1 MISKTHEKGSPMDT
15 ITTCQFCKFGLYF
28 TVTKVCAE
36 GVVRRAQSRS
46 QEIMP
51 DEQILD
57 KHCPSCGLVYTLA
70 DEEQDT
76 KEKMGALVTL
86 TVGKDEHVRK
96 AREDKIKCLEI
107 KIKDLVEKGELADL
121 NKKRAQH
128 ELRRQKK
135 DMEQV
140 MQALDEKSQRILG
153 LRDKLDNQAT
163 SIGVYQDELN
173 DSKNSNI
180 MLRDKTNHLLNQEAQ
195 FEEEIEE
202 LRAEL
207 SNRDAWANVI
217 KGLLN
222 QAKELLEDD

>member
-1 MISKTHEKGSPMDT
+1 MDT
-15 ITTCQFCKFGLYF
+15 ITTCRFCKFELYF
-28 TVTKVCAE
+28 TVAKVCAE
-36 GVVRRAQSRS
+36 SMEHHNRYRS

-57 KHCPSCGLVYTLA
+57 KHCPSCGLVYTLI

-86 TVGKDEHVRK
+86 TVGKDEHVHK
-96 AREDKIKCLEI
+96 AREDKIKIKYLEI
-107 KIKDLVEKGELADL
+107 KIKDLVEENKLADL
-121 NKKRAQH
+121 NEKRAQH
-128 ELRRQKK
+128 ELRRQRK

-207 SNRDAWANVI
+207 SDRDAWANVI